1 MPLSVTVKCLNNM
14 KWTFYFER
22 DADSVTLRDVMTR
35 VNAEEPILSE
45 GKEVN
50 CIIMNQQSFRDG
62 WDRSL
67 ASLGYNGN
75 HIIALVKK
83 PTATSALSNHMVNSA
98 TNSSACGN
106 SSAGANGEVTKA
118 RDNETDDESNDER
131 DTSNENTGTDDSDS
145 DSGSDSDS
153 IDNRKNEYRPYTKT
167 YSADVV
173 KQAILKNGDIMFNII
188 CDIARTNPFFLSY
201 LAMNPTLAKAELN
214 RILSTNYTLTIKCM
228 DESEDIIKTINMHPS
243 GDNGYQIDQR
253 NVQYIMNVTGITGIT
268 GISGTNTSNFSPDKV
283 MEFYLWCDRDIQKTI
298 EGLGGSVHTS
308 TGM

>member
-98 TNSSACGN
+98 TNSSAGPN
-106 SSAGANGEVTKA
+106 EEVTKA

-153 IDNRKNEYRPYTKT
+153 DSVDNRKNEYRPYTKT

-228 DESEDIIKTINMHPS
+228 DETEDIIKTINMHPS

-253 NVQYIMNVTGITGIT
+253 NVQYIMNVTGI
-268 GISGTNTSNFSPDKV
+268 SGTNTSNFSPDKV
-283 MEFYLWCDRDIQKTI
+283 MEFYLWCDRDIQQTI